1 MAGKKGTGK
10 AARDTVKK
18 LLKEGA
24 KTISKGDQERADQLV
39 SDLDFWLKKNDG
51 GMVSNTRVY

>member
-1 MAGKKGTGK
+1 MAEKKGTGK

>member
-10 AARDTVKK
+10 AARDTIKK
-18 LLKEGA
+18 LLNEGA
-24 KTISKGDQERADQLV
+24 KTISEGDRKRVDQTLT
-39 SDLDFWLKKNDG
+39 DLDYYLKANDG